1 MPSMLLTVND
11 DIDAVFIFRLLKE
24 PEPPCTLLTVKQD
37 NTAQPPYRVLTFAE
51 EIDATPFTS
60 VLTSKLDTFKLGI
73 SRLAKLMPSM
83 LLTLSDDID
92 AVFIFRLLKEPEPP
106 CRLLTVK
113 QDNTAQP
120 PYRVLTFADEID
132 ARPFTRVLTS
142 KLDTFKLGISR
153 LAKLI
158 PSMLLTLS
166 DDIDAVFIFRLLKEP
181 DPPCT
186 VLTCK
191 LDTIRLGK

>member
-1 MPSMLLTVND
+1 MPSMLLTIN
-11 DIDAVFIFRLLKE
+11 
-24 PEPPCTLLTVKQD
+24 
-37 NTAQPPYRVLTFAE
+37 
-51 EIDATPFTS
+51 
-60 VLTSKLDTFKLGI
+60 
-73 SRLAKLMPSM
+73 
-83 LLTLSDDID
+83 DDID

-120 PYRVLTFADEID
+120 PYRVLTFAEEID
-132 ARPFTRVLTS
+132 ATPFTSVLTS
-142 KLDTFKLGISR
+142 KLETFKLGISR
-153 LAKLI
+153 LVKLM

-181 DPPCT
+181 DPPCI